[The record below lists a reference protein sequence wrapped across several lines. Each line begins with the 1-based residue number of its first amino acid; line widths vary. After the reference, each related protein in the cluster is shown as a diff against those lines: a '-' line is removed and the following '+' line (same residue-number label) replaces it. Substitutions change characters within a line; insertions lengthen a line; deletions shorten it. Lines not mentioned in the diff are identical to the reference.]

1 MSALIHGSIID
12 DKKRLN
18 YRVTQLFCPL
28 LDGIAL
34 NSRGAKIVT
43 TLDFIKNKGS
53 EMSFNTGDAVI
64 HKTDK
69 KQRKVV
75 VVTQV
80 FKETPPREAL
90 NNSKTGITTRRK
102 SLIYIG
108 SDFQKLNCSEAP

>member
-69 KQRKVV
+69 KQRKMV

-80 FKETPPREAL
+80 FKETPPREPL
-90 NNSKTGITTRRK
+90 NKSVFFLRSPRWAVFLVTGSKNSGF
-102 SLIYIG
+102 G
-108 SDFQKLNCSEAP
+108 S